1 MLLGTGLILNWLI
14 RHNHRPEL
22 GIHFAGLG
30 LGIAGCSI
38 VVALLSAAL
47 DWREQWYVFTA
58 IGCVLLVDEVDKA
71 DEEFDL
77 GVAMEEREAAELLA
91 IDEALQRVADGSY
104 GLCLQCGASIPAAR
118 LHAQPTAERCVGCQ
132 TRSE

>member
-1 MLLGTGLILNWLI
+1 MSTPVSDTFETQLREMRRDLIDRLRAQRGGT
-14 RHNHRPEL
+14 RSRADAAADARAM
-22 GIHFAGLG
+22 AGDDR
-30 LGIAGCSI
+30 A
-38 VVALLSAAL
+38 
-47 DWREQWYVFTA
+47 
-58 IGCVLLVDEVDKA
+58 KA

-118 LHAQPTAERCVGCQ
+118 LHAQPTAARCVACQ
-132 TRSE
+132 TLTE